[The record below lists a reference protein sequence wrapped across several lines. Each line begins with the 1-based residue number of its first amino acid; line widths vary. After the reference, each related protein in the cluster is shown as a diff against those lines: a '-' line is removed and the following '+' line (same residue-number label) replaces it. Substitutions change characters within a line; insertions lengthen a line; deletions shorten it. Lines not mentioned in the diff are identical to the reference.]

1 MENKFFG
8 LLQFAIGESK
18 SFQLNVSDEEW
29 ESFFETSKKQ
39 SLQGVLFQAIM
50 KLPVE
55 QQPPRSLKLKWIT
68 RVNKISML
76 SQNANKVAVKLSDGF
91 LRKGVKNCILK
102 GQGNAVMYPW
112 PEMRVCGDIDIW
124 LHESPTKIVRK
135 VKKRRP
141 SAKACYHHIDFC
153 SVDGIPIEIH
163 YRPSFMNNLICNFRL
178 QKWFS
183 EKSDEQCSNYVELAD
198 GVGKIPVPTDGF
210 NRIFQMAHISNH
222 VMHEGIGLRQLLDYY
237 FLLQR
242 GFTVD
247 ERQEDERLLRRFGLY
262 KVASAVMY
270 VLKEVFGLADDKM
283 IVAPDDKRGR
293 FLLDEILLS
302 GNFGKYDERLKNSK
316 SQTSKNVQRLKR
328 DLRFM
333 RYFPSE
339 CLWEPVFRWYHFF
352 WRLRYN

>member
-1 MENKFFG
+1 MLTDDF
-8 LLQFAIGESK
+8 
-18 SFQLNVSDEEW
+18 FQLLRYSLGVTEDYPEMTDEGW
-29 ESFFETSKKQ
+29 QNMYDTTKKQ
-39 SLQGVLFQAIM
+39 SLLGIVLHGIT
-50 KLPVE
+50 KLPSE
-55 QQPPRSLKLKWIT
+55 WLPPRKIKLNWIMQGD
-68 RVNKISML
+68 KIATK
-76 SQNANKVAVKLSDGF
+76 NANVDKVAVKVYEAFGKKKV
-91 LRKGVKNCILK
+91 RCCILK
-102 GQGNAVMYPW
+102 GQGNAMMYPQ
-112 PEMRVCGDIDIW
+112 PKLRVSGDVDIW
-124 LHESPTKIVRK
+124 VLAPPRK
-135 VKKRRP
+135 VVSFARKSMP
-141 SAKACYHHIDFC
+141 TAKACYHHIDFC
-153 SVDGIPIEIH
+153 SVDGIPVELH
-163 YRPSFMNNLICNFRL
+163 YRPSFMNNLICNYRL

-183 EKSDEQCSNYVELAD
+183 EKADEQCSNYVELAD
-198 GVGKIPVPTDGF
+198 GVGKIPVPTDSF

-242 GFTVD
+242 GFTAD
-247 ERQEDERLLRRFGLY
+247 ERQADERLLRRFGLY